1 MINEKDLFIKA
12 SALWGIGFQFEM
24 AKEELAELIVS
35 ISHYQRG
42 KENQPNLVKEIVDVQ
57 ILINQL
63 RAMLYGHYAGNNKS
77 FPDFVQKEERCAF

>member
-63 RAMLYGHYAGNNKS
+63 RAMLAAISNKS
-77 FPDFVQKEERCAF
+77 IEISKLKHYFITSN